1 VQYVGSIDTREG
13 RLLTFP
19 NILQHQVQPFAL
31 ADRTRPGHRKI
42 VALFLVDPGIRIVST
57 ANVPCQQR
65 EWWAE
70 KVGLEKGSLGE
81 LPVELREKVIEQVE
95 EFPILLSEAKE
106 LRLELMAERKDFVT
120 HHGEVFEAPAFNLC
134 EH

>member
-1 VQYVGSIDTREG
+1 VQYVGSINMCEG
-13 RLLTFP
+13 HLLTFP

-31 ADRTRPGHRKI
+31 ADRTQPGHCKI
-42 VALFLVDPGIRIVST
+42 IVLLLVDSGIQIVLM

-81 LPVELREKVIEQVE
+81 LPVELREKVIEQVG
-95 EFPILLSEAKE
+95 EFPMLLSKAKE
-106 LRLELMAERKDFVT
+106 
-120 HHGEVFEAPAFNLC
+120 
-134 EH
+134 